1 MRPIDP
7 RVPAHLLPPGSR
19 PFVIAE
25 HQEEYLPLPS
35 IRTPDGRVVT
45 RWELTDAERAAIV
58 RGEDLFLTVLAHGAL
73 QPVRL
78 SVGLDTWI
86 TNDVAED
93 RR

>member
-1 MRPIDP
+1 MKPIDP

-25 HQEEYLPLPS
+25 HQEEYIPLPS
-35 IRTPDGRVVT
+35 IRTPDGQVVT

-58 RGEDLFLTVLAHGAL
+58 RGEDLFLTVLTHGAL

-78 SVGLDTWI
+78 SVGLDKWI
-86 TNDVAED
+86 NADAHQEE
-93 RR
+93 R